1 MFVDAHPLSLKAA
14 AINRAPLQHQNCCWL
29 DRPSHPVKSFCALL
43 ALGLAWFGYWYF
55 HRPITYPPGVLIASE
70 PEQVAVAGGA
80 KPIDYHAFHLQPLA
94 HFTIDA
100 RVLHRKIYRYDRPA
114 ELVPVDLA
122 LGWGPMSDQHVLD
135 QLRISQSMRFYWYEY
150 QRQPPIPKDQIIS
163 HSTNIHVIPSTT
175 AIASRCKSLRTGS
188 LVHLSGELVE
198 ATGPGIGTWRSS
210 LSRTDTGNGACEL
223 MWVEKMSVLNA
234 DSTQDRHLASKRRGG
249 ASAPSLDA
257 KEMRRKAA
265 VK

>member
-1 MFVDAHPLSLKAA
+1 M
-14 AINRAPLQHQNCCWL
+14 
-29 DRPSHPVKSFCALL
+29 KSFGVFLAIAL
-43 ALGLAWFGYWYF
+43 ASVAYWYF

-70 PEQVAVAGGA
+70 PEQINIIGSV

-94 HFTIDA
+94 YFTIDA

-114 ELVPVDLA
+114 ALVPVDLA

-135 QLRISQSMRFYWYEY
+135 QLKISQSMRFYWYEY

-175 AIASRCKSLRTGS
+175 EIASRCKSLRTGS

-223 MWVEKMSVLNA
+223 MWVEKMSVLPGSVA
-234 DSTQDRHLASKRRGG
+234 PDRHLAFKR
-249 ASAPSLDA
+249 
-257 KEMRRKAA
+257 
-265 VK
+265 

>member
-1 MFVDAHPLSLKAA
+1 M
-14 AINRAPLQHQNCCWL
+14 
-29 DRPSHPVKSFCALL
+29 KSFGIFLAIAL
-43 ALGLAWFGYWYF
+43 ASVGYWYF
-55 HRPITYPPGVLIASE
+55 HRPITYSPGVLIASE
-70 PEQVAVAGGA
+70 PEQIDVVGSA
-80 KPIDYHAFHLQPLA
+80 KAIDYRAFHLQPLA

-114 ELVPVDLA
+114 ALVPVDLA

-135 QLRISQSMRFYWYEY
+135 QLKISQSMRFYWYEY

-175 AIASRCKSLRTGS
+175 EIASRCKSLRTGS

-198 ATGPGIGTWRSS
+198 ATGPGIGTWRTS

-223 MWVEKMSVLNA
+223 MWVEKMSVLPESLA
-234 DSTQDRHLASKRRGG
+234 QDRHLAFKR
-249 ASAPSLDA
+249 
-257 KEMRRKAA
+257 
-265 VK
+265 

>member
-1 MFVDAHPLSLKAA
+1 M
-14 AINRAPLQHQNCCWL
+14 
-29 DRPSHPVKSFCALL
+29 KSFCALL
-43 ALGLAWFGYWYF
+43 AIGLAWFGYWYF
-55 HRPITYPPGVLIASE
+55 HRPITYPPGVLIASG
-70 PEQVAVAGGA
+70 PEQIDVVGNA

-135 QLRISQSMRFYWYEY
+135 QLKISQSMRFYWYEY

-175 AIASRCKSLRTGS
+175 EIASRCKSLRTGS

-234 DSTQDRHLASKRRGG
+234 DSTQDRHLASKR
-249 ASAPSLDA
+249 
-257 KEMRRKAA
+257 
-265 VK
+265 

>member
-1 MFVDAHPLSLKAA
+1 M
-14 AINRAPLQHQNCCWL
+14 
-29 DRPSHPVKSFCALL
+29 KSFGVFLAIAL
-43 ALGLAWFGYWYF
+43 ASIAYWYL

-70 PEQVAVAGGA
+70 PEQIDIIGSV

-94 HFTIDA
+94 YFTIDA
-100 RVLHRKIYRYDRPA
+100 RVLHRKIYRYDRSA
-114 ELVPVDLA
+114 ALVPVDLA

-135 QLRISQSMRFYWYEY
+135 QLKISQSMRFYWYEY
-150 QRQPPIPKDQIIS
+150 QRQPPIPEDQIIS

-175 AIASRCKSLRTGS
+175 EIASRCESLRPGC

-223 MWVEKMSVLNA
+223 MWVEKMSVLPA
-234 DSTQDRHLASKRRGG
+234 SVAPDRHLALKR
-249 ASAPSLDA
+249 
-257 KEMRRKAA
+257 
-265 VK
+265 

>member
-1 MFVDAHPLSLKAA
+1 M
-14 AINRAPLQHQNCCWL
+14 
-29 DRPSHPVKSFCALL
+29 KSFCALL
-43 ALGLAWFGYWYF
+43 AIGFAWFGYWYF

-70 PEQVAVAGGA
+70 PEQIDVVGSA
-80 KPIDYHAFHLQPLA
+80 KPIDYRAFHLQPLA

-114 ELVPVDLA
+114 ALVPVDLA

-135 QLRISQSMRFYWYEY
+135 QLKISQSMRFYWYEY

-175 AIASRCKSLRTGS
+175 EIASRCKSLRTGL

-198 ATGPGIGTWRSS
+198 ATGSNLQDLHGIGPSGAAR
-210 LSRTDTGNGACEL
+210 LIGDVADISRFASRGHFASWNGC
-223 MWVEKMSVLNA
+223 
-234 DSTQDRHLASKRRGG
+234 TPKRR
-249 ASAPSLDA
+249 SCLPTRWRCDSLGNPTLSL
-257 KEMRRKAA
+257 RRF
-265 VK
+265 

>member
-1 MFVDAHPLSLKAA
+1 
-14 AINRAPLQHQNCCWL
+14 
-29 DRPSHPVKSFCALL
+29 VKSFGIFLAIAL
-43 ALGLAWFGYWYF
+43 ASVAYWYF
-55 HRPITYPPGVLIASE
+55 HRPITYPPGILIASE
-70 PEQVAVAGGA
+70 PKQIEIVGNA

-94 HFTIDA
+94 YFTIDA

-114 ELVPVDLA
+114 ALVPVDLA

-135 QLRISQSMRFYWYEY
+135 QLKISQSMRFYWYEY
-150 QRQPPIPKDQIIS
+150 QRQPPIPQDQIIS

-175 AIASRCKSLRTGS
+175 EIASRCKSLRPGS

-223 MWVEKMSVLNA
+223 MWVEKMSVLSGNGA
-234 DSTQDRHLASKRRGG
+234 QDRHLAFKR
-249 ASAPSLDA
+249 
-257 KEMRRKAA
+257 
-265 VK
+265 

>member
-1 MFVDAHPLSLKAA
+1 M
-14 AINRAPLQHQNCCWL
+14 
-29 DRPSHPVKSFCALL
+29 KSFGVFLAIAL
-43 ALGLAWFGYWYF
+43 ASVAYWYF

-70 PEQVAVAGGA
+70 PEQISIIGSV

-94 HFTIDA
+94 YFTIDA

-114 ELVPVDLA
+114 ALVPVDLA

-135 QLRISQSMRFYWYEY
+135 QLKISQSMRFYWYEY
-150 QRQPPIPKDQIIS
+150 QRQPPIPQDQIIS

-175 AIASRCKSLRTGS
+175 EIASRCKSLRTGS

-223 MWVEKMSVLNA
+223 MWVEKMSVLPESVA
-234 DSTQDRHLASKRRGG
+234 QDRHLAFKR
-249 ASAPSLDA
+249 
-257 KEMRRKAA
+257 
-265 VK
+265 